1 MKLPQTNSPVRFFLF
16 FLKRDKIKALGL
28 VALCIMLGLMPS
40 IDSILLQ
47 KVINILESFGDS
59 EASNLLGSILLWT
72 LVYGGWWECINI
84 TWRSYDYLY
93 LKTMPLIKGRILDEV
108 YNYTQYHSHKFFQN
122 NLAGHIT
129 NRITESSRS
138 FEMIFAIIVEK
149 IIHKLAVIIF
159 AFITMFS
166 VNPIFAKIFA
176 TWIIFFVGTSVFCA
190 RLINRYSTAYARNK
204 SLVAGKIVDSIANI
218 AAIRMFTSHKFERN
232 YLQNHIDNTVNS
244 EQKMQL
250 FMFRLR
256 YVLGTSCSIM
266 ICAMIY
272 YLAYLRSNVKISIGD
287 CVLIISLCASVAEHI
302 WELTQDI
309 GDMFEELGSFN
320 QSMSL
325 ITPYIINDIKDAKT
339 INVTKGEIEFCNVTF
354 HYLNNIKKSS
364 DRNNYQDIT
373 IMQEL
378 EDIGGEVAQTT
389 NANLEKP
396 AIFQNKSILISGKQK
411 VGLVGFSG
419 SGKTTFVN
427 LITRLYDVSS
437 GAILIDGQDIKN
449 VTQDSLHDNISI
461 IPQEPILFHR
471 TIMENIRYGKK
482 NATDDEVIHAAKMAH
497 AHEFIINLLEGYN
510 NLCGERGNNLSGG
523 QRQRIAIARAILKNA
538 PILILDEA
546 TSSLDSN
553 TENLIQESLEYLMQN
568 KTVIVIAH
576 RLSTLL
582 NMDRILVF
590 DKGAIVEEGTHQQL
604 LDNAQL
610 YKKLWNSQV
619 AGLIPESP

>member
-1 MKLPQTNSPVRFFLF
+1 
-16 FLKRDKIKALGL
+16 
-28 VALCIMLGLMPS
+28 MPS

-47 KVINILESFGDS
+47 KVINILESFSDND
-59 EASNLLGSILLWT
+59 APNLLNYILLWAII
-72 LVYGGWWECINI
+72 YGGWWECINI

-108 YNYTQYHSHKFFQN
+108 YNYTQYHSHKFFQS

-149 IIHKLAVIIF
+149 IIHKIAVIIF

-166 VNPIFAKIFA
+166 VNAIFAKIFA
-176 TWIIFFVGTSVFCA
+176 VWIIFFVGISVFCA
-190 RLINRYSTAYARNK
+190 RLINKYSTSYARNK

-232 YLQNHIDNTVNS
+232 YLKTHIDSTIKS
-244 EQKMQL
+244 EQKMQF

-272 YLAYLRSNVKISIGD
+272 YLAYLRSHIKITIGD
-287 CVLIISLCASVAEHI
+287 CVLIISLCAAVAEHI

-325 ITPYIINDIKDAKT
+325 ITPYIINDIKDAEI
-339 INVTKGEIEFCNVTF
+339 INVTEGEIKFCDVTF
-354 HYLNNIKKSS
+354 NYLNNVNKSS
-364 DRNNYQDIT
+364 GKNHYSDVIQT
-373 IMQEL
+373 QEL
-378 EDIGGEVAQTT
+378 KDISKEVEQT
-389 NANLEKP
+389 NIIVEKP
-396 AIFQNKSILISGKQK
+396 GIFQNKSIIIQGKQK
-411 VGLVGFSG
+411 IGLVGFSG

-437 GAILIDGQDIKN
+437 GAILIDGQNIKN
-449 VTQDSLHDNISI
+449 ITQDSLHDNISI

-471 TIMENIRYGKK
+471 TIIENIRYGKK
-482 NATDDEVIHAAKMAH
+482 NATDDEVVDAAKMAH
-497 AHEFIINLLEGYN
+497 AHEFIINLPEGYN

-546 TSSLDSN
+546 TSSLDST
-553 TENLIQESLEYLMQN
+553 TENLIQESLKYLMQN

-590 DKGAIVEEGTHQQL
+590 DKGAIAEEGTHEAL
-604 LDNAQL
+604 LKKAKL

-619 AGLIPESP
+619 KGLIAESP